1 MRSKLNNEEKK
12 VKVSV
17 TINPDLVKIITKNY
31 KNKSKYI
38 EKLIYRD
45 LLLNKLIN
53 DDFEL

>member
-1 MRSKLNNEEKK
+1 MRNKLNDEEKK
-12 VKVSV
+12 VKVSITV
-17 TINPDLVKIITKNY
+17 NPDLVKIITKNY

-53 DDFEL
+53 EEFEL

>member
-1 MRSKLNNEEKK
+1 MRSRLNNEEKK

-17 TINPDLVKIITKNY
+17 TINPDLVKIMTNNC

-53 DDFEL
+53 EDFEL

>member
-1 MRSKLNNEEKK
+1 MSSKLDNEEKK

-53 DDFEL
+53 NDFEL

>member
-1 MRSKLNNEEKK
+1 MRSKLDNEEKK

-53 DDFEL
+53 NDFEL

>member
-1 MRSKLNNEEKK
+1 MRSKLDNEEKK

-17 TINPDLVKIITKNY
+17 TINPDLVKIIAKNY

>member
-17 TINPDLVKIITKNY
+17 TINPDLVKIMTKNY

-53 DDFEL
+53 EDFEL

>member
-1 MRSKLNNEEKK
+1 MRSRLNNEEKK

-17 TINPDLVKIITKNY
+17 TINPDLVKIIANIH

-45 LLLNKLIN
+45 LVLNKLVN
-53 DDFEL
+53 EDFEL

>member
-17 TINPDLVKIITKNY
+17 TINPDLVKIMTKNY

-53 DDFEL
+53 NDFEL

>member
-17 TINPDLVKIITKNY
+17 TINPELVKIITKNH

-45 LLLNKLIN
+45 LLLNKHIN
-53 DDFEL
+53 EDFEL